1 MSVFES
7 ACQGAGF
14 ALAAGLLVGTLA
26 GARGA
31 TDGTR
36 TALAILAAVVGGV
49 AFHLA
54 LHGSDHASWPGFP
67 AGAILA
73 LPAFALANDI
83 VAGAAQRAE
92 GSSGTIAAFVGVFAL
107 VLAGVS
113 LVFGPI
119 SIPAGIVIVALLI
132 SRRRRG
138 ARKYEGLRVLR

>member
-14 ALAAGLLVGTLA
+14 ALAAGLLVGTVA
-26 GARGA
+26 GARSAPGS
-31 TDGTR
+31 TR
-36 TALAILAAVVGGV
+36 TALAILAAVVGAI

-54 LHGSDHASWPGFP
+54 LHAHDHTSWPGFP

-73 LPAFALANDI
+73 LPVFALAGDL

-92 GSSGTIAAFVGVFAL
+92 GSSGTIAVFVAIFAL
-107 VLAGVS
+107 ALAGVS
-113 LVFGPI
+113 LGFGPI
-119 SIPAGIVIVALLI
+119 SIPAGIAIVALLI